1 MEKVYTSAVYR
12 RRGRRGMEKENRREI
27 PIEEVVKILEDLG
40 YKVTP
45 QRIIVT
51 KIILEN
57 VKNHPSFKE
66 IHEMASKQL
75 PRLGISTTYTIMKM
89 LEKSGLITTFEAGGD
104 THIDSPEPHVNIV
117 CDDTGEIYD
126 LDNIPTDLLV
136 EAQKLLKSQGIN
148 TERMTIII
156 KTRCDSNRK
165 G

>member
-1 MEKVYTSAVYR
+1 M
-12 RRGRRGMEKENRREI
+12 GMEKGDRREI
-27 PIEEVVKILEDLG
+27 PVEEVVRILEDLG

-57 VKNHPSFKE
+57 VKRHPSFKE

-126 LDNIPTDLLV
+126 LDDVPGDLLA
-136 EAQKLLKSQGIN
+136 EAKKLLNNHGIN

-156 KTRCDSNRK
+156 KTRCNDARRS
-165 G
+165 

>member
-1 MEKVYTSAVYR
+1 MEK
-12 RRGRRGMEKENRREI
+12 GEKREI
-27 PIEEVVKILEDLG
+27 PVEEVVKILEDLG

-57 VKNHPSFKE
+57 VKKHPSFKE

-126 LDNIPTDLLV
+126 LDDIPNNLLI
-136 EAQKLLKSQGIN
+136 ETKKLLMDHGIN
-148 TERMTIII
+148 AEKMTIII
-156 KTRCDSNRK
+156 KTRCADSRK